1 MSQENV
7 EIVRR
12 IYEAWAGGDFRA
24 GADDLD
30 QHVVLVVRS
39 PDFPEFGV
47 FSGPAGVSVYVRRM
61 LQQWERLT
69 VEAKHIQAV
78 GDTVLVHVVQHGKGR
93 ASGIEVDDRYFM
105 LYTFRGDKVV
115 RIELVRDKTDA
126 LEAAGLSE

>member
-1 MSQENV
+1 
-7 EIVRR
+7 
-12 IYEAWAGGDFRA
+12 
-24 GADDLD
+24 
-30 QHVVLVVRS
+30 
-39 PDFPEFGV
+39 V